1 MIKKADTKEKK
12 AKTVAKKAV
21 KEKELKKESAVKKPV
36 VEVSVKEV
44 IKPVKAVD
52 DNSSFVSATGGKTAE
67 VQEKRVE
74 AKKKT
79 IEKKPEEKKEP
90 VSDKTLEIAP
100 KPDRYWEA
108 VGRRKTAIA
117 RVRLF
122 TKGDKVLVVN
132 GKPYD
137 VYFQDLAHRAVVEDA
152 LKKMKSLERFRMSAK
167 VQGGGIHAQAEAI
180 RHGISRALT
189 KFNPDFKKRLRRAGY
204 LTRDPRMKERK
215 KFGLK
220 KARRAPQ
227 WAKR

>member
-1 MIKKADTKEKK
+1 MVKKTEPKLKKIPVKKLAKAKEIKKES
-12 AKTVAKKAV
+12 VAKKPAV
-21 KEKELKKESAVKKPV
+21 EV
-36 VEVSVKEV
+36 VEKPEVIAPVSV
-44 IKPVKAVD
+44 
-52 DNSSFVSATGGKTAE
+52 KTAE
-67 VQEKRVE
+67 VQEKKVE
-74 AKKKT
+74 VKKKEP
-79 IEKKPEEKKEP
+79 EKKSSFAKASEDKPEEKKETV
-90 VSDKTLEIAP
+90 VSAKTIEIAA

-167 VQGGGIHAQAEAI
+167 VSGGGIHAQAEAI
-180 RHGISRALT
+180 RHGISRALI
-189 KFNPDFKKRLRRAGY
+189 KFNPDFRKRLRRAGY